1 MNIVDRA
8 KNILLTPKTEWPV
21 IAGEAPDIGQI
32 LMGYVVPL
40 AAIAAVAGVVGRGVI
55 GEAGY
60 ATTFAYGLAYGI
72 MTFLV
77 AVAGVYIAAYV
88 VDFLAPT
95 FGSEKNLGRSIQL
108 VAYASTPGWVAGI
121 LNIIPSLSVIVLIA
135 NLYGVYLLYLG
146 LAPVKKTPQD
156 KLVPYLV
163 VSIIAVLVVYV
174 ILGLILGGI
183 VFGLFGVSRLG
194 MTVGM

>member
-40 AAIAAVAGVVGRGVI
+40 AAIPAVAGIIGWGVI
-55 GEAGY
+55 GVAGY
-60 ATTFAYGLAYGI
+60 SSFSYGLATGV

-146 LAPVKKTPQD
+146 LAPVKKSPQD

-174 ILGLILGGI
+174 ILGLVLGGI
-183 VFGLFGVSRLG
+183 VFGLFGVSRVG

>member
-21 IAGEAPDIGQI
+21 IAGETPDVGQI

-40 AAIAAVAGVVGRGVI
+40 AAIPAVAYLIGWGVI
-55 GEAGY
+55 GVAGLSSF
-60 ATTFAYGLAYGI
+60 TYGLAMGI

-77 AVAGVYIAAYV
+77 ALAGVYIAAYV

-95 FGSEKNLGRSIQL
+95 FGSEKNLGRSVQL
-108 VAYASTPGWVAGI
+108 VAYGMTPGWVAGI
-121 LNIIPSLSVIVLIA
+121 LYIIPSLSVIVLIA
-135 NLYGVYLLYLG
+135 NLYGIYLLYLG

-174 ILGLILGGI
+174 ILGLVLGGI
-183 VFGLFGVSRLG
+183 VFALFGVSRVG

>member
-40 AAIAAVAGVVGRGVI
+40 AAIPAVAVIIGWGVI
-55 GEAGY
+55 GVAGY
-60 ATTFAYGLAYGI
+60 SSFSYGLATGV